1 MVVPGTAVPAGL
13 PSQPTALIGR
23 EREVAHLR
31 ELLLNPEVRLLTL
44 VGTGGTGKTRLALA
58 VAVDLVDAFEHG
70 VIFVDLCAAPSPA
83 DVVPTIA
90 RALGLV
96 DLGTHVRLDR
106 LRQYLATRD
115 LLLVLDNFEHVLA
128 AASQIADLLAACPS
142 LKLLV
147 TSRAVLRLRWEH
159 EFPVQPLGLPPAA
172 RTQSADAIADV
183 PAVALFV
190 QRAQLVRPGFALTDQ
205 NASAVDAICRQLDGL
220 PLAIELAAVRTK
232 LFTPQALLPRLDHRL
247 ALLTDGPREVHA
259 RQQTL
264 RNAIAWSYDL
274 LTPTEQALFRH
285 LAIFAGGCTLWAA
298 EAVSGPIDGSNVLDT
313 IGSLVDKSLLRVRDT
328 SDGEA
333 GFVMLETLREFAA
346 EQLHLDPDAGDVG
359 RRHAYAFLALADE
372 AKPHL
377 AGPAREPWLRRL
389 EADYE
394 NLRVAMQWL
403 LEHQDAQRACRLA
416 SALDWFW
423 YFQGRVGDGR
433 DWLEQALEA
442 GDLCATSIE
451 RASALAAFG
460 HMAWLQGDH
469 AVARQSLE
477 KALSIARGLGDQ
489 HVRADALIHLAF
501 VLDDGNPTRRAE
513 LEQEGLEISRQLRDT
528 WWTALALLSSGIR
541 ALGRGERAVARPR
554 LEESLCLW
562 EQLGDR
568 RFIAQ
573 ALNALGDVART
584 EADYERAADLY
595 SRSLASLQHQ
605 ANAEGIASV
614 HHNLGYVAHHQN
626 DDRRALGLFSEALD
640 IFGNQ
645 DDRRGVA
652 ECLAGIG
659 AALLGLGQ
667 PRQAVCLFAA
677 SHGLHASIGSA
688 PWHTNLVELEEAH
701 ALARTQLPEHAWAQ
715 AWEEGRRMDAARA
728 IGFAREL
735 ASEHLLVDEL
745 SAPPGQAS
753 SPVSPLTPREQEIA
767 LLLARGYSNRQ
778 VAETLVITE
787 QTAQTHVK
795 HILGKLELRSRHQ
808 VTDWVSHTYLAG

>member
-1 MVVPGTAVPAGL
+1 MAVPGGL

-23 EREVAHLR
+23 EHEVAHLR
-31 ELLLNPEVRLLTL
+31 ELLLNPEIRLLTL

-58 VAVDLVDAFEHG
+58 VAADLVDAFEHG

-115 LLLVLDNFEHVLA
+115 LLLVLDNFEHVLGA
-128 AASQIADLLAACPS
+128 APLIAELLAACSS
-142 LKLLV
+142 LKILV
-147 TSRAVLRLRWEH
+147 TSRAGLRLRWEH
-159 EFPVQPLGLPPAA
+159 EFPVQPLGLPAVA
-172 RTQSADAIADV
+172 RTQSSDAIVNV
-183 PAVALFV
+183 PSVALFV
-190 QRAQLVRPGFALTDQ
+190 QRAQSVRPGFALTDQ
-205 NASAVDAICRQLDGL
+205 NAPAVDAICRRLDGL

-247 ALLTDGPREVHA
+247 ALLTDGAREVPA

-264 RNAIAWSYDL
+264 RNAIVWSYDL
-274 LTPTEQALFRH
+274 LTPAEQALFRH
-285 LAIFAGGCTLWAA
+285 LSVFAGGCTPWAA
-298 EAVSGPIDGSNVLDT
+298 EATSGPTDGANALDT
-313 IGSLVDKSLLRVRDT
+313 IGSLVDKSLLRMQDT
-328 SDGEA
+328 PDGEVR
-333 GFVMLETLREFAA
+333 FVMLETLREFAA
-346 EQLHLDPDAGDVG
+346 EQLHLDPEADDVG
-359 RRHAYAFLALADE
+359 RRHAHAFLALAEE

-403 LEHQDAQRACRLA
+403 LEHHDAQRACRLA

-433 DWLEQALEA
+433 NWLERALEA
-442 GDLCATSIE
+442 GDLCATAIE
-451 RASALAAFG
+451 RAKALATLG

-469 AVARQSLE
+469 EVARRSLE
-477 KALSIARGLGDQ
+477 EALSLSRSLGDQ
-489 HVRADALIHLAF
+489 HIRADALIHLAF

-513 LEQEGLEISRQLRDT
+513 LEQEGLEISRELGDT

-541 ALGRGERAVARPR
+541 ALGRGDLALARQR
-554 LEESLCLW
+554 LEESLGLW
-562 EQLGDR
+562 EQLGDS

-573 ALNALGDVART
+573 SLNALGDVART

-605 ANAEGIASV
+605 ANAEGTASV
-614 HHNLGYVAHHQN
+614 LHNLGYIAHHQN
-626 DDRRALGLFSEALD
+626 DDRRALGLFSESLD

-659 AALLGLGQ
+659 AAILGLGQ

-677 SHGLHASIGSA
+677 SQGLLASIGSA
-688 PWHTNLVELEEAH
+688 PWPTNLVDVQQAH
-701 ALARTQLPEHAWAQ
+701 ALARAQLPEHTWTL
-715 AWEEGRRMDAARA
+715 AWEEGRGMDAERA

-735 ASEHLLVDEL
+735 AHEHLVVAEL
-745 SAPPGQAS
+745 SAPPVHARLPG
-753 SPVSPLTPREQEIA
+753 SPLTSREREIA

-778 VAETLVITE
+778 LAETLVITE
-787 QTAQTHVK
+787 QTAETHVK
-795 HILGKLELRSRHQ
+795 HILGKLDLRSRHQ
-808 VTDWVSHTYLAG
+808 LTEWVSHTDLVG